1 MNSSTPAHPLIYY
14 RLIAL
19 WILCEAMLGGIIFSL
34 RIPVS
39 GLVIG
44 SCAVICISLIAWYV
58 PVKGAVIRATLLVAI
73 FKMMLSPQAPPAA
86 YFAVFFQGLMGE
98 FLFWNRRYHRLSCL
112 LLAIL
117 ALLESAFQ
125 RILTLTIIYGN
136 DLWTAVNSFIRKLA
150 GGSEV
155 TDYSYFI
162 IFWYVAAH
170 LVMGVLVGIWAGYLP
185 GRISLLRGFREQ
197 FTVQPAD
204 TELTVPVKRKHKTR
218 RYLLLGV
225 WIVLTGLYLQSFFH
239 IGDPLLPASAA
250 LRILT
255 RSVIIILTWYFFISP
270 ALKQLLNRWLLRKK
284 QESVRQVQEILNLLP
299 STQGLVSRSWQ
310 LSGIRRGWRRIWLCG
325 KIILANT
332 FYPNEN

>member
-1 MNSSTPAHPLIYY
+1 MNSSPSTHPLVYY

-19 WILCEAMLGGIIFSL
+19 WVLCEAMLGSIIFSFRL
-34 RIPVS
+34 PVS

-58 PVKGAVIRATLLVAI
+58 PVKGAVIKATLLVAI

-86 YFAVFFQGLMGE
+86 YMAVFFQGLMGE

-125 RILTLTIIYGN
+125 RILTITILYGN
-136 DLWTAVNSFIRKLA
+136 DLWTAVNSFLNKLT
-150 GGSEV
+150 GSNQL

-170 LVMGVLVGIWAGYLP
+170 LVMGILIGIWAGVLPHRIGEMRGFQEKYAVSATAEPVTRQP
-185 GRISLLRGFREQ
+185 GRK
-197 FTVQPAD
+197 PHA
-204 TELTVPVKRKHKTR
+204 KR
-218 RYLLLGV
+218 LILFIV
-225 WIVLTGLYLQSFFH
+225 WILLIALYLQSFFR
-239 IGDPLLPASAA
+239 IGEPLLPASAV

-255 RSVIIILTWYFFISP
+255 RSVIIVLTWYFFISP
-270 ALKQLLNRWLLRKK
+270 ALKQLLNRWLQRKK
-284 QESVRQVQEILNLLP
+284 QQSVKQVQQVLNLLP
-299 STQGLVSRSWQ
+299 STQGLVAQSWQ
-310 LSGIRRGWRRIWLCG
+310 LAGHRRGWKRILLCG

-332 FYPNEN
+332 FYTKES